1 MHTHLN
7 MELIRKIAVDFVGID
22 GQKLSSE
29 RVCTLERILKQTYG
43 VNVRIEYAE
52 RMRSKKN
59 VVLLLNLHTD
69 PISHQAPLIAK
80 MYITNTFDKER
91 QLLEDSFHNGLSV
104 PEIVSAEDG
113 VILMYFLRGE
123 PLVDTINRTF
133 DSFLIDK
140 LATWYH
146 DFHSIHNVTKGDP
159 RLRNFLVCDETLFG
173 LDLEE
178 ASSGHWMLDIAG
190 ISASL
195 LDTDPVFDKR
205 KIVLSWHLLEKY
217 LELIGEERSD
227 EIDTFFVKTMADTL
241 VQTANWRKDKQIRNF
256 AEKIRMEGLPE

>member
-7 MELIRKIAVDFVGID
+7 MELIRKITDDFVGID
-22 GQKLSSE
+22 GQKLPSE
-29 RVCTLERILKQTYG
+29 RIPTLERILKQTYG
-43 VNVRIEYAE
+43 DNVRIEYAE

-59 VVLLLNLHTD
+59 VVLLMNLQTE

-80 MYITNTFDKER
+80 MYVTNSFAKER
-91 QLLEDSFHNGLSV
+91 QLLEISFQNSLSV
-104 PEIVSAEDG
+104 PEIVFAEDG
-113 VILMYFLRGE
+113 IILMYFLRGE

-133 DSFLIDK
+133 DLRLIDK
-140 LATWYH
+140 LAKWYH
-146 DFHSIHNVTKGDP
+146 KFHSIHHKTKGDP

-178 ASSGHWMLDIAG
+178 ASSGHWMFDIAG
-190 ISASL
+190 VSASL

-205 KIVLSWHLLEKY
+205 KITLTWHLLEKY

-227 EIDTFFVKTMADTL
+227 EIDTFFVKTMADAL
-241 VQTANWRKDKQIRNF
+241 VQTAHWRKDNQIRII
-256 AEKIRMEGLPE
+256 AEKIRTEGLPE